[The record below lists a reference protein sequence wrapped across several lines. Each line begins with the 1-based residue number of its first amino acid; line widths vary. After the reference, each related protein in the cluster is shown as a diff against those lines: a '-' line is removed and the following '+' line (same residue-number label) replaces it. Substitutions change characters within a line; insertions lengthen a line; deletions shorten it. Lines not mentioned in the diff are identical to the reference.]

1 VRRTNLIKAATR
13 SIERSV
19 PRGEDRRVDQLV
31 VRVGLC
37 VRQVLGILDRRVR
50 QAIANPE
57 HVEVDRDR
65 FDRVVLNGLV
75 LI

>member
-1 VRRTNLIKAATR
+1 
-13 SIERSV
+13 
-19 PRGEDRRVDQLV
+19 V

-37 VRQVLGILDRRVR
+37 VRQVLGVLDRRVR

-57 HVEVDRDR
+57 YVEVDRDR
-65 FDRVVLNGLV
+65 LNRVVFNGLV